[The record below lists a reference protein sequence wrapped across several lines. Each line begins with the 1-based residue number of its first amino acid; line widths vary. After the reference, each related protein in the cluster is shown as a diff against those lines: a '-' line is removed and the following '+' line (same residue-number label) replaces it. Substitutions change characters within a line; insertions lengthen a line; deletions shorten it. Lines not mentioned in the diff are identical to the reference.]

1 MVSTSN
7 FFKTTDTAVHPILTP
22 VEPSLDTRIS
32 TAREH
37 ARRLT
42 ALYGVTSPDVAVAWE
57 EVEEL
62 LSVKAKQREQKV
74 TAFEEYCSLY
84 PDAPE
89 CRIYDV

>member
-7 FFKTTDTAVHPILTP
+7 SLQTVDTASSSALTP
-22 VEPSLDTRIS
+22 VQPSLDTRIS

-42 ALYGVTSPDVAVAWE
+42 ALYGTNSPDVAVAWE

-62 LSVKAKQREQKV
+62 LTAKARQKEQKV
-74 TAFEEYCSLY
+74 SAFEEYCSLY

-89 CRIYDV
+89 CRMYEV

>member
-7 FFKTTDTAVHPILTP
+7 SFKAVDTTSSPALTP
-22 VEPSLDTRIS
+22 VQPSLDTRIS

-42 ALYGVTSPDVAVAWE
+42 ALYGTNHPDVAVAWE

-74 TAFEEYCSLY
+74 TAFAEYCRLY

-89 CRIYDV
+89 CRVYDV

>member
-1 MVSTSN
+1 MISTSN
-7 FFKTTDTAVHPILTP
+7 FFKTVDTTSNPALTP
-22 VEPSLDTRIS
+22 VQPDLDTRIS

-42 ALYGVTSPDVAVAWE
+42 ALYGTDHPDVAVAWE

-62 LSVKAKQREQKV
+62 LTVKARQREQQP
-74 TAFEEYCSLY
+74 TAFAEYCRLH

-89 CRIYDV
+89 CRVYDV